1 MDRRTFLAASTALA
15 AQPLLAQ
22 TKGAT
27 SIPASPAGPPVARRG
42 TDATTMWGLTVP
54 DPYRWLRDPGYPDVK
69 DKEILAWLE
78 AENAWFEANM
88 GPMSMLEEALFQQ
101 MKGRIKEDDESVPY
115 ADGEFLYWW
124 KFEPGAQY
132 RNWYRRPRAGGE
144 ARLILSETVEAKG
157 RDYFRLG
164 AFAVSPDGRLLAWSF
179 DGDGDERFELRIR
192 DLATGKD
199 IATVAPDSLG
209 DVAWAADSRALVWA
223 QASAEWRPDRA
234 RLHQLGTAPGNDPIL
249 HQETSNRWVSVAR
262 TQDRRFILISTS
274 ESAAND
280 VRLVDAARPLGG
292 VRLVR
297 PFQPNVRYSVDSG
310 GGPLVILTNDTHVN
324 FRIATAPVDAPDR
337 WETLIPGYP
346 SHPFRPESDRH
357 EAGLAH
363 T

>member
-234 RLHQLGTAPGNDPIL
+234 RLHQLGHVVGVIEMTVGEEHGSHAREVPRPELLARARLGVFAAPRRAAPRRPASGLPFSASRRTAASSPISSIV
-249 HQETSNRWVSVAR
+249 T
-262 TQDRRFILISTS
+262 
-274 ESAAND
+274 
-280 VRLVDAARPLGG
+280 PLGR
-292 VRLVR
+292 V
-297 PFQPNVRYSVDSG
+297 
-310 GGPLVILTNDTHVN
+310 
-324 FRIATAPVDAPDR
+324 ATVVPC
-337 WETLIPGYP
+337 WT
-346 SHPFRPESDRH
+346 
-357 EAGLAH
+357 
-363 T
+363 